1 MIGSI
6 MNRMPSGQ
14 TRMNTVSDHF
24 YKPYVDIG
32 SLDYKDVFLVPQ
44 YSEVTSRSQVS
55 TSVIIGDMKID
66 VPVISANMDTVTA
79 GEMAQ
84 AMSVGGGIGAIHR
97 FMDISQNVREFEI
110 AHGNFHPC
118 FVSIGVNEE
127 SRDRAVALYNAGAR
141 NFVIDIA
148 HGHSRM
154 MRDMTTWLR
163 GKYSDVYIMAGNV
176 ATGQAVRDL
185 VSWGANAVKV
195 GIGPGNVCT
204 TKNVTGVTVPQFS
217 AVKECAN
224 VVRGMH
230 NKPLIVAD
238 GGITEIGDIAK
249 ALGAGADLVMC
260 GRLFASCREAPGER
274 VGGKKVYR
282 GMASRDAMSTIR
294 NPNSLPTAE
303 GISTLIDASEHSVID
318 VVNQIKGGLQSSF
331 SYSNARNLEE
341 FHLNAMFGIR
351 HTQMK

>member
-1 MIGSI
+1 
-6 MNRMPSGQ
+6 MN
-14 TRMNTVSDHF
+14 NF
-24 YKPYVDIG
+24 YRPTVDIG
-32 SLDYKDVFLVPQ
+32 ALDYKDVYLVPQ
-44 YSEVTSRSQVS
+44 YSEVTSRSQVD
-55 TSVIIGDMKID
+55 TSVHIGDFKID

-79 GEMAQ
+79 GEMAY
-84 AMSVGGGIGAIHR
+84 AMAEGGAIGAIHR
-97 FMDISQNVREFEI
+97 FMTVEQNIREFQI
-110 AHGNFHPC
+110 GTGDIHYQKSYPC

-127 SRDRAVALYNAGAR
+127 SKERARRLYNAGAR

-163 GKYSDVYIMAGNV
+163 DTYSDVYVMAGNV
-176 ATGQAVRDL
+176 ATAQAVKDL
-185 VSWGANAVKV
+185 ASWGAHAIKV

-217 AVKECAN
+217 AVMECAS
-224 VVRGMH
+224 VLHGMYG

-249 ALGAGADLVMC
+249 ALAAGADLVMC
-260 GRLFASCREAPGER
+260 GRLFAGAREAPGER

-282 GMASRDAMSTIR
+282 GMASKDAMLTIR
-294 NPNSLPTAE
+294 NASSLPTAE
-303 GISTLIDASEHSVID
+303 GVSTLIDASEHSAID
-318 VVNQIKGGLQSSF
+318 IINQIKGGLQSSF
-331 SYSNARNLEE
+331 SYSNARNLCE
-341 FHLNAMFGIR
+341 FQMNAKFGVR

>member
-1 MIGSI
+1 MKMMEIGT
-6 MNRMPSGQ
+6 
-14 TRMNTVSDHF
+14 TRMNTVSDYF
-24 YKPYVDIG
+24 KSFVNIG
-32 SLDYKDVFLVPQ
+32 DLDYKDVFLVPQ

-55 TSVIIGDMKID
+55 TSVHIGDMKID

-79 GEMAQ
+79 GEMAH
-84 AMSVGGGIGAIHR
+84 AMSEGGAIGAIHR
-97 FMDISQNVREFEI
+97 FMDVEQNIREFVL
-110 AHGNFHPC
+110 ARGKTNPC

-127 SRDRAVALYNAGAR
+127 SKERAVALYNAGAR

-176 ATGQAVRDL
+176 ATGQAVMDL

-224 VVRGMH
+224 VVRGMNGH
-230 NKPLIVAD
+230 KPLIVAD

-249 ALGAGADLVMC
+249 AIGAGADLVMC
-260 GRLFASCREAPGER
+260 GRLFASAREAPGER
-274 VGGKKVYR
+274 IGGKKVYR
-282 GMASRDAMSTIR
+282 GMASKDAMLTIR
-294 NPNSLPTAE
+294 NASSLPTAE
-303 GISTLIDASEHSVID
+303 GVSTLIDASEHSAVDI
-318 VVNQIKGGLQSSF
+318 VNQIKGGLQSSF
-331 SYSNARNLEE
+331 SYSNARNLCE
-341 FHLNAMFGIR
+341 FQMNAKFGVR